1 MSIFDTDEEIEAFRL
16 ERLEALAEDR
26 EMAAAEL
33 VAESQAG
40 SLRFHEALHTASLVL
55 DFNDRHL
62 ADHPAVVA
70 NPAVYQLAHKAHEYL
85 FALYQR
91 LGEIDFDHDRPV
103 DEGIRPDQ
111 LTSENDG

>member
-1 MSIFDTDEEIEAFRL
+1 MT
-16 ERLEALAEDR
+16 
-26 EMAAAEL
+26 AAEL

-40 SLRFHEALHTASLVL
+40 SFRFHEALHTASLVM

-70 NPAVYQLAHKAHEYL
+70 NPEAYRLAHKAHEYL

-91 LGEIDFDHDRPV
+91 LGEIDFDHDRSV
-103 DEGIRPDQ
+103 DEGIWP
-111 LTSENDG
+111 EN